1 VATAFSSSLTDLADR
16 LERGGAG
23 GRPLAATT
31 RRAYLKDARLLA
43 KWLEDAGLSGPSEIS
58 SAALEAALRE
68 QGWSK
73 ATRSRALTAA
83 RHWLAPWFPP
93 NRSPAD
99 LVDGPR
105 VTPPPIP
112 RLSQQDARRLLDA
125 PREPRPGPVGAALDL
140 RDQAL
145 IELVYGSGLRRQEA
159 CDLVLAGL
167 DFDNE
172 SVRVVGKGDR
182 ARTVPLT
189 EPAVAAISAWLAEG
203 RPALVRGT
211 PAADLPAAEAPVF
224 VSRSG
229 RRLDGSSL
237 YRVVS
242 AALRRIGRAGGPHL
256 LRHATGTHLLEGPDG
271 EGGAHLRV
279 VQEVLGHSSIDTT
292 QRYTGVTTRT
302 MQDALRKGHPRG

>member
-1 VATAFSSSLTDLADR
+1 MATTFSSSLIDLADR

-23 GRPLAATT
+23 GRPLAAST

-43 KWLEDAGLSGPSEIS
+43 DWLEAAGVGGPDEVS

-83 RHWLAPWFPP
+83 RHWLAPHFPP

-99 LVDGPR
+99 LIDAPR
-105 VTPPPIP
+105 VSAPPVP
-112 RLSQQDARRLLDA
+112 RLSQQDAGRLLDS
-125 PREPRPGPVGAALDL
+125 PRTPRNGPAGAALDL

-145 IELVYGSGLRRQEA
+145 IEVLYGSGLRRQEA
-159 CDLVLAGL
+159 CDLVLAGI

-172 SVRVVGKGDR
+172 SIRIVGKGDR

-189 EPAVAAISAWLAEG
+189 EPAVAALSAWLADG
-203 RPALVRGT
+203 RPLLVRGT
-211 PAADLPAAEAPVF
+211 PTAGLPAAEAPVF

-229 RRLDGSSL
+229 RPLDGSSV
-237 YRVVS
+237 YRVVAS
-242 AALRRIGRAGGPHL
+242 ALAHIGRAGGPHL

-292 QRYTGVTTRT
+292 QRYTGVTTRR

>member
-1 VATAFSSSLTDLADR
+1 MGTTFSASLTDLADR
-16 LERGGAG
+16 LERGGTG
-23 GRPLAATT
+23 GRPLAAST

-43 KWLEDAGLSGPSEIS
+43 DWLEDAGLSAPGDVS

-99 LVDGPR
+99 LIEAPR
-105 VTPPPIP
+105 VNAPPIP
-112 RLSQQDARRLLDA
+112 RLSQRDAGRLLDD
-125 PREPRPGPVGAALDL
+125 PSPPRPGPVGEALDL
-140 RDQAL
+140 RDRAL

-167 DFDNE
+167 DFENE

-203 RPALVRGT
+203 RPALVRDT
-211 PAADLPAAEAPVF
+211 PTAGLPAGEAPLF

-229 RRLDGSSL
+229 RPLDGSSV
-237 YRVVS
+237 YRVVA

-256 LRHATGTHLLEGPDG
+256 LRHATGTHLLEGPGGQD
-271 EGGAHLRV
+271 GAHLRV
-279 VQEVLGHSSIDTT
+279 VQEVLGHASIDTT

-302 MQDALRKGHPRG
+302 MQDELRKGHPRG